1 MKFLAETSCPV
12 CIGCHIQTA
21 LLAEVTDFS
30 FLLPATTIR
39 KKKKKKACLSISLMI
54 FFERNT
60 VNLALLL
67 LMELPQVF
75 PTIYVH

>member
-1 MKFLAETSCPV
+1 
-12 CIGCHIQTA
+12 
-21 LLAEVTDFS
+21 
-30 FLLPATTIR
+30 
-39 KKKKKKACLSISLMI
+39 MI

>member
-1 MKFLAETSCPV
+1 MLTRQEQEDETPTSAHRTSQVHIRQKGWMKFLAETSCPV

-39 KKKKKKACLSISLMI
+39 KKKKKKPA
-54 FFERNT
+54 
-60 VNLALLL
+60 
-67 LMELPQVF
+67 
-75 PTIYVH
+75 